1 MMIFTK
7 RTNKRL
13 EKNVGENWKNKN
25 KEYLKSIEKFLDL
38 ASNIKDEDLKRLLDR
53 TEEQIDTLKRRRT
66 YEESDLEKLFG
77 VYFASLDAA
86 LQAIN
91 DWQGSWSDAVDRG
104 NCSSECAEFTNQEL
118 AIYKKR
124 FGEIPKEEIDKELFG
139 VDDEAKED
147 DLPF

>member
-1 MMIFTK
+1 MSKTSAP
-7 RTNKRL
+7 
-13 EKNVGENWKNKN
+13 
-25 KEYLKSIEKFLDL
+25 KETRFQTLLFEALHLRSWLKSRQEGN
-38 ASNIKDEDLKRLLDR
+38 AHWYPTIKDEDLKRLLDR

-91 DWQGSWSDAVDRG
+91 DWQRSWSDAVDRE

>member
-1 MMIFTK
+1 MSKTSAP
-7 RTNKRL
+7 
-13 EKNVGENWKNKN
+13 
-25 KEYLKSIEKFLDL
+25 KETRFQTLLFEALHLRSWLKSRQEGN
-38 ASNIKDEDLKRLLDR
+38 AHWYPTIKDEDLKRLLDR

>member
-1 MMIFTK
+1 MSKTSAP
-7 RTNKRL
+7 
-13 EKNVGENWKNKN
+13 
-25 KEYLKSIEKFLDL
+25 KETRFQTLLFEALHLRSWLKSRQEGN
-38 ASNIKDEDLKRLLDR
+38 AHWYPTIKDEDLKRLLDR

-91 DWQGSWSDAVDRG
+91 DWQGSWSDAVDRE

>member
-1 MMIFTK
+1 MSKTSAP
-7 RTNKRL
+7 
-13 EKNVGENWKNKN
+13 
-25 KEYLKSIEKFLDL
+25 KETRFQTLLFEALHLRSWLMSRQEGNAHWYPT
-38 ASNIKDEDLKRLLDR
+38 IKDEDLKRLLDR